1 MRSLLT
7 VTIST
12 VITVTV
18 SVTAAAVLA
27 FTGAVPP
34 AQADDVDPG
43 PKSTRGLF
51 LTVSGSE
58 NTWIRGVMLHCPPK
72 PSEHHPEATAA
83 CAALDK
89 ANGDL
94 DSLPVDSHACTK
106 RFDPV
111 TVSATGTWRGRPT
124 AWNKTYSNSCELD
137 VATGSVFRF

>member
-12 VITVTV
+12 VITV
-18 SVTAAAVLA
+18 SVTAAATLA
-27 FTGAVPP
+27 LTGAVPP
-34 AQADDVDPG
+34 AQADDDVVPG
-43 PKSTRGLF
+43 PKPTRGLF

-58 NTWIRGVMLHCPPK
+58 NTWIRGVMLNCPPK

-89 ANGDL
+89 ANGEF

-124 AWNKTYSNSCELD
+124 AWNKTYSNPCELD
-137 VATGSVFRF
+137 VATGAVFRF